1 MRAALQVKVREI
13 KPGDRIDCGGTTF
26 EVDWVGVEGE
36 PGYVS
41 LVAPQGWLI
50 FDLDAE
56 VSVERED
63 PDAEMVEIIRNS
75 LGDSSNLD
83 AHAIIAALRDA
94 GFEVK
99 R

>member
-1 MRAALQVKVREI
+1 MCAALRVNVREI
-13 KPGDRIDCGGTTF
+13 KPGDRIDCDGTTF
-26 EVDWVGVEGE
+26 EVGWVGMEGR

-41 LVAPQGWLI
+41 LVDPHGWLI
-50 FDLDAE
+50 FDPDAK
-56 VSVERED
+56 VSVERVD
-63 PDAEMVEIIRNS
+63 PDSEIVKIIRTS

-83 AHAIIAALRDA
+83 ARAIIAALRDA